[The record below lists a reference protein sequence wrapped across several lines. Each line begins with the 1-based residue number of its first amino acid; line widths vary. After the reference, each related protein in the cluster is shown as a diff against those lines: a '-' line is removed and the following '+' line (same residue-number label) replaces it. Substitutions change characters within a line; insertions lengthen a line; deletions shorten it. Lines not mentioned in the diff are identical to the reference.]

1 MTNQESTNILLTCC
15 QHPLVPERALAKAR
29 AVNSVAGLI
38 TTILVGLGLA
48 LAQAQAQAQAPP
60 SAATAPEAAS
70 GWSEKPE
77 WRFSKFAVATAHP
90 LASEAGAL
98 MLKEGGS
105 AVDAAIASQMVLGLV
120 EPQSSGLGGGAFLI
134 HGNGREVHVYDG
146 RETAPAAT
154 TQALFLHSS
163 DPLTAQPMA
172 FEEAKRGGRAVG
184 VPGLIAMLHLAHQDH
199 GRLPWKRLFEPAIE
213 LAEQG
218 FPVGQR
224 LHRLLLGDRL
234 LREDPAARAYFYD
247 QRLDPWPV
255 GHRLRNPMLANVL
268 RGLAAKGPDFFYT
281 GEVAKAIENAVQ
293 KHASDP
299 GRLGQNDLQNYKALR
314 RSPLCFNWNLEAQ
327 VNNYQICG
335 PPPPS
340 SGPLA
345 IGQILGILRHQER
358 RSRYADSDHLYLE
371 ASRLAFADRALYV
384 ADPKYLSHESR
395 QWESLLESSYLKA
408 RSQLITEKSLGLAPA
423 GVPAGFPGE
432 QLGGMPL
439 QPEAGTTHLSIF
451 DGSGN
456 ALALT
461 SSIESAFGSRT
472 MVKGFLL
479 NNQLTDFSFKPLD
492 EHGRPIANRPEP
504 GKRPRSS
511 MSPLL
516 VLDSQTQEPLMAVG
530 SAGGAMIIHYVAQ
543 SLLHT
548 LRDGLRPQHA
558 LNQPHLG
565 SLNGPSLLEAGR
577 YPKAQADLLV
587 GRGAELR
594 FIPMTS
600 GTQLVMRRGDEL
612 WGAADPR
619 REGWVVGE

>member
-1 MTNQESTNILLTCC
+1 MKKPHLLGLVRAC
-15 QHPLVPERALAKAR
+15 QAIIVT
-29 AVNSVAGLI
+29 AGLI
-38 TTILVGLGLA
+38 AAFMVGPS
-48 LAQAQAQAQAPP
+48 LAQAQP
-60 SAATAPEAAS
+60 SAATAPEAATS
-70 GWSEKPE
+70 WSEKPE

-98 MLKEGGS
+98 MLKEGGG
-105 AVDAAIASQMVLGLV
+105 AIDAAIASQMVLGLV
-120 EPQSSGLGGGAFLI
+120 EPQSSGLGGGAFLV
-134 HGNGREVHVYDG
+134 HGNGHEVHVYDG
-146 RETAPAAT
+146 RETAPIAT
-154 TQALFLHSS
+154 TEALFLHSFG
-163 DPLTAQPMA
+163 PQTAQPMA
-172 FEEAKRGGRAVG
+172 FEKARRGGRAVG
-184 VPGLIAMLHLAHQDH
+184 VPGLMAMLHLAHQDH

-224 LHRLLLGDRL
+224 LHHLLLGDRL

-247 QRLDPWPV
+247 HRLEPWPV
-255 GHRLRNPMLANVL
+255 GHLLRNPMLANVL
-268 RGLAAKGPDFFYT
+268 RGVAAEGPDFFYT
-281 GEVAKAIENAVQ
+281 GEVAKAIVDAVQ
-293 KHASDP
+293 KHVSDP
-299 GRLGQNDLQNYKALR
+299 GRLGQEDLQNYTALR
-314 RSPLCFNWNLEAQ
+314 RSPLCFDWKVEAQ
-327 VNNYQICG
+327 ANGYKICG

-345 IGQILGILRHQER
+345 IGQILGILRYPER
-358 RSRYADSDHLYLE
+358 HSRSADHDHLYLE

-384 ADPKYLSHESR
+384 ADPDYLHPEAR
-395 QWESLLESSYLKA
+395 QWASLLESSYLKA
-408 RSQLITEKSLGLAPA
+408 RADLIKEKSLGLAPA
-423 GVPAGFPGE
+423 GVPPGFPSK
-432 QLGGMPL
+432 QVGGMPF
-439 QPEAGTTHLSIF
+439 QTEAGTTHLSIF
-451 DGSGN
+451 DATGN
-456 ALALT
+456 ALSLT

-492 EHGRPIANRPEP
+492 EDGRPIANRPEP

-516 VLDSQTQEPLMAVG
+516 VLDLQTRKPILAVG

-548 LRDGLRPQHA
+548 LRDGLRPQDA

-577 YPKAQADLLV
+577 YPKTQADLLV

-619 REGWVVGE
+619 REGWVAGQ

>member
-1 MTNQESTNILLTCC
+1 MTRLQYCDNCHAHEHRARWALLGF
-15 QHPLVPERALAKAR
+15 VRACKAIN
-29 AVNSVAGLI
+29 VTAGLI
-38 TTILVGLGLA
+38 ATLVVGPC
-48 LAQAQAQAQAPP
+48 LAQAQP
-60 SAATAPEAAS
+60 SAATAPEAAT

-105 AVDAAIASQMVLGLV
+105 AIDAAIASQMVLGLV
-120 EPQSSGLGGGAFLI
+120 EPQSSGLGGGAFLV
-134 HGNGREVHVYDG
+134 HGNGHEVQVYDG
-146 RETAPAAT
+146 RETAPVAT
-154 TQALFLHSS
+154 TEALFLHSS
-163 DPLTAQPMA
+163 DPRTAQPMA
-172 FEEAKRGGRAVG
+172 FEKARRGGRAVG
-184 VPGLIAMLHLAHQDH
+184 VPGLMAMLHLAHQDH

-224 LHRLLLGDRL
+224 LHHLLLGDRL

-247 QRLDPWPV
+247 HRLEPWPV
-255 GHRLRNPMLANVL
+255 GHLLRNPMLAEVL
-268 RGLAAKGPDFFYT
+268 RGVAAEGPDFFYT
-281 GEVAKAIENAVQ
+281 GEVAKAVVDAVQ

-299 GRLGQNDLQNYKALR
+299 GRLGQSDLQHYTALR
-314 RSPLCFNWNLEAQ
+314 RSPLCFDWKVEAQ
-327 VNNYQICG
+327 ANGYKICG

-345 IGQILGILRHQER
+345 IGQILGILRYQKRHPR
-358 RSRYADSDHLYLE
+358 AVDHDHLYLE

-384 ADPKYLSHESR
+384 ADPDFLHHESR
-395 QWESLLESSYLKA
+395 QWASLLESSYLQA
-408 RSQLITEKSLGLAPA
+408 RSELIRERSLGLAPA
-423 GVPAGFPGE
+423 GVPPGFPSK
-432 QLGGMPL
+432 QVGGMPL
-439 QPEAGTTHLSIF
+439 QAEAGTTHLSIF
-451 DGSGN
+451 DGEGN
-456 ALALT
+456 ALSLS

-479 NNQLTDFSFKPLD
+479 NNQLTDFSFASLD
-492 EHGRPIANRPEP
+492 EDGRPIANRPEP

-516 VLDSQTQEPLMAVG
+516 VLDLQTQKPVMAVG

-548 LRDGLRPQHA
+548 LRDGLRPQDA

-577 YPKAQADLLV
+577 YLRAQADLLL

-619 REGWVVGE
+619 REGWVAGE